1 MKILITGGAGF
12 VGSHT
17 ADALLKKGHEVRVFD
32 NLAPQVHGE
41 DAAVPAYLSKEV
53 EFVKGDVRDRETFK
67 KAVQGVDAVY
77 HLAAAVGVAQSMYEV
92 YEYVSANSLGGAVLL
107 DILIKEKHKVQ
118 KVIVASSMSIYGEGQ
133 YSCTNCGVIFPKL
146 RSNAQLE
153 QRDWEMR
160 CPHCHQSVS
169 PMPTNEEKP
178 LFPTS
183 IYAITKRDHE
193 ETFLV
198 AGRAYKL
205 PTVALRY
212 FNIYGSRQALSNP
225 YTGVAA
231 IFCSRFLNNKPPI
244 VFEDGEQSRDFT
256 HVSDIVQAN
265 LLVLENEAADYE
277 AFNVGTGS
285 PMTIRQVGNL
295 LRDHL
300 APQLELEIVGKF
312 RAGDIRHC
320 YADISKIQQRLGYQ
334 PRVTFKDGLSK
345 LIEWV
350 KTQQAEDHV
359 DKAKEQLNE
368 RKLIQ

>member
-1 MKILITGGAGF
+1 MKILVTGGAGF

-17 ADALLKKGHEVRVFD
+17 VDALLQKGHDVRVYD

-41 DAAVPAYLSKEV
+41 NAGIPSYLSKEV
-53 EFVKGDVRDRETFK
+53 EFIQGDVRDRETFK
-67 KAVQGVDAVY
+67 HAVEGMDAIY

-92 YEYVSANSLGGAVLL
+92 VDYVSTNSLGGAVLL
-107 DILIKEKHKVQ
+107 DILIKEKNNVQ

-133 YSCTNCGVIFPKL
+133 YLCATCGVVFPKL

-160 CPHCHQSVS
+160 CPNCHQPVK
-169 PMPTNEEKP
+169 PLPTNEEKP

-231 IFCSRFLNNKPPI
+231 IFCSRFLNRKPPI

-265 LLVLENEAADYE
+265 ILALEKEEANYE
-277 AFNVGTGS
+277 MFNVGTGM

-300 APQLELEIVGKF
+300 APELELQIVGQY

-320 YADISKIQQRLGYQ
+320 YADISKIQEKLGYQ
-334 PRVTFKDGLSK
+334 PKVPFKDGLNE
-345 LIEWV
+345 LISWV
-350 KTQQAEDHV
+350 QNQEAKDLV
-359 DKAKEQLNE
+359 DKAKEQLME
-368 RKLIQ
+368 RKLVQ

>member
-1 MKILITGGAGF
+1 MKVLVTGGAGF

-17 ADALLKKGHEVRVFD
+17 VDGLLARGHEVRVFD

-41 DAAVPAYLSKEV
+41 NAEIPGYLNKDV
-53 EFVKGDVRDRETFK
+53 EFIKGDVRDRNAFK
-67 KAVQGVDAVY
+67 NAVRGMDAIF

-92 YEYVSANSLGGAVLL
+92 YDYVSVNSLGGAVLL
-107 DILIKEKHKVQ
+107 DILIKESHHVQ

-133 YSCTNCGVIFPKL
+133 YRCENCGVVYPRL
-146 RSNAQLE
+146 RSNEQLE

-160 CPHCHQSVS
+160 CPHCRQPVQ

-205 PTVALRY
+205 PTVAMRY

-231 IFCSRFLNNKPPI
+231 IFCSRFLNHKAPI

-265 LLVLENEAADYE
+265 MLALEKDEANYE
-277 AFNVGTGS
+277 MFNVGTGL
-285 PMTIRQVGNL
+285 PMTIRQVGDL

-300 APQLELEIVGKF
+300 APDLDLQIMGQY

-320 YADISKIQQRLGYQ
+320 YADIRKIQQHLGYQ
-334 PRVTFKDGLSK
+334 PRVPFKAGLTE
-345 LIEWV
+345 LISWV
-350 KTQQAEDHV
+350 KTQQAKDLV
-359 DKAKEQLNE
+359 DKAKEQLME
-368 RKLIQ
+368 RKLVQ